1 MEARPVPDFSKLQE
15 LLAPPCLDPKAS
27 RAPPLQ
33 QAPRT
38 PGCPRPNGRSFWPA
52 RQDSVTAL
60 RFLQETAEGLVQR
73 PAQDTETLGACRELK
88 ASESLGPS
96 PLAKDAEN
104 MLTPISQQCCSSRP
118 PEAPPAPSALPQRRP
133 RKQSKPHR
141 GAERVDP
148 RFEGVTLKFQ
158 IKPDSSLQILASYSL
173 TCTSRS
179 QGPSTGPAGG
189 PEANSGGGGEALGE
203 SRRLDSYKYL
213 WGGGNFP
220 SSLSFFPSFTPT
232 PGFLLCLAL
241 PSVSLPGFPS
251 ALDLVIPRAGPEPAG
266 ALVETPTTCP
276 TCTGFLSP
284 GSWPLPLTLTSAPS
298 GPRCCASCRTQRT
311 PLWRDAE
318 DGTPLCNAC
327 GIRYKKYGTR
337 CSSCW
342 LVPRKSVQ
350 PKKLCGRCGVSL
362 GPHQGPAQEGDPRWK
377 TQASGSRAPVSGG
390 HCAPSWPLVQSGLA
404 EPLLRKC
411 PQQ

>member
-1 MEARPVPDFSKLQE
+1 MEARPVPDLSKLQE

-33 QAPRT
+33 QTAQVLPT
-38 PGCPRPNGRSFWPA
+38 LSLVPRSFWPA

-73 PAQDTETLGACRELK
+73 PAQDTQTLGASRELK
-88 ASESLGPS
+88 ALESLGPS
-96 PLAKDAEN
+96 PLARDAEN
-104 MLTPISQQCCSSRP
+104 MLTPIGQQCCSSRP

-158 IKPDSSLQILASYSL
+158 IKPDSSLQIVASYSL

-189 PEANSGGGGEALGE
+189 PEANSGGGEAL
-203 SRRLDSYKYL
+203 
-213 WGGGNFP
+213 
-220 SSLSFFPSFTPT
+220 
-232 PGFLLCLAL
+232 
-241 PSVSLPGFPS
+241 
-251 ALDLVIPRAGPEPAG
+251 
-266 ALVETPTTCP
+266 
-276 TCTGFLSP
+276 
-284 GSWPLPLTLTSAPS
+284 

>member
-73 PAQDTETLGACRELK
+73 PAQDTQTLGACRELK
-88 ASESLGPS
+88 ALESLGPL

-189 PEANSGGGGEALGE
+189 PEANSGGGEAL
-203 SRRLDSYKYL
+203 
-213 WGGGNFP
+213 
-220 SSLSFFPSFTPT
+220 
-232 PGFLLCLAL
+232 
-241 PSVSLPGFPS
+241 
-251 ALDLVIPRAGPEPAG
+251 
-266 ALVETPTTCP
+266 
-276 TCTGFLSP
+276 
-284 GSWPLPLTLTSAPS
+284 